1 LADKN
6 FAVRHGLVVNG
17 SILVTNGMNV
27 GIGTSIPTVSFHI
40 NSTDAIV
47 IPTGNTG
54 QRPTGS
60 NGQFRFNSETA
71 TFEGYANGAWG
82 PIAGIG
88 YYKGNG
94 GTVGLASAANNIFRI
109 NANTLTA
116 NVTFIAGENASA
128 TGPISVATGI
138 TLTVDAGARV
148 SII

>member
-1 LADKN
+1 MADKN

-17 SILVTNGMNV
+17 SILVTNGTNV
-27 GIGTSIPTVSFHI
+27 GVGTSTPTVSFHI
-40 NSTDAIV
+40 NSTDSII

-54 QRPTGS
+54 QRPAGS

-82 PIAGIG
+82 PVAGIG

-116 NVTFIAGENASA
+116 NVTFVAGENASA
-128 TGPISVATGI
+128 TGPIAVASGI
-138 TLTVDAGARV
+138 SITIDTGARV
-148 SII
+148 AII